1 MSESVSSVAD
11 QSRFFGND
19 VRLFTFQTISIA
31 NKPVPGVLDGRAK
44 NKRGSTGVLLPGIEV
59 KVMRE
64 DGTLAAVNE
73 PGELH
78 VRSGCVA
85 LGYRN
90 NPKAT
95 KETFVDGWLRTGDR
109 IRIDE
114 DGVLL

>member
-1 MSESVSSVAD
+1 VDNIRGDDVL
-11 QSRFFGND
+11 FF
-19 VRLFTFQTISIA
+19 TCQTISIA
-31 NKPVPGVLDGRAK
+31 NKPMPGVLNGRAK
-44 NKRGSTGVLLPGIEV
+44 NKPGSTGILLPGIEAR
-59 KVMRE
+59 VMRE

-90 NPKAT
+90 NEKAT
-95 KETFVDGWLRTGDR
+95 KETFVDGWLHTGDR